1 MEARFEILH
10 SCVLELM
17 KKGIIHPKEQIRR
30 FNAANAQNLGGNEQ
44 RLYKLALMTDVMPRL
59 IATSGSR
66 LII

>member
-1 MEARFEILH
+1 
-10 SCVLELM
+10 M

-44 RLYKLALMTDVMPRL
+44 RLYKLALMTDVMARL